1 MKMTA
6 ARATGLDFHAP
17 LVRRDA
23 WFPQD
28 DTRARTYR
36 AGRQFRGPGRVA
48 DDSVDLIYSI
58 QPSVQAGARRSN
70 ACAPSVMRSTVTAS
84 VPGPPLPYLPARHVE
99 LPGRRRRL
107 RDVPRSAGH
116 GLPSGTQC
124 DGQADV
130 HPDWLCTENRV

>member
-48 DDSVDLIYSI
+48 EDSVDSSFLGVVDDY
-58 QPSVQAGARRSN
+58 
-70 ACAPSVMRSTVTAS
+70 VMFLDPRVTAFHRVLNATGKLTYTPTGFAQRTAS
-84 VPGPPLPYLPARHVE
+84 RQKSRWAARKYWA
-99 LPGRRRRL
+99 GRR
-107 RDVPRSAGH
+107 H
-116 GLPSGTQC
+116 PSG
-124 DGQADV
+124 A
-130 HPDWLCTENRV
+130 E